1 MYFLKKWNI
10 ETKVSF
16 GRISRIPLYLRSIV
30 IKYAVHVGNWVSAGK
45 YIRFKH
51 RRTFFFIGFFTI
63 RETKLLLKNQND
75 VLYDFKINKIIK
87 STLKTC
93 TVISFRLGTN
103 YKNTRDKNRQIFLAP
118 FPCIFQT
125 TISSD
130 SSLDS
135 YLERD
140 LHRPLPI
147 LLLFWLS
154 IM

>member
-1 MYFLKKWNI
+1 MYSLKKMKYRNESFFWKNFAN
-10 ETKVSF
+10 TFVSKVNCDKNAQSMW
-16 GRISRIPLYLRSIV
+16 V
-30 IKYAVHVGNWVSAGK
+30 VSAGK

-51 RRTFFFIGFFTI
+51 RRTFFFYWIFHDSRNEAFV
-63 RETKLLLKNQND
+63 EKSKWCP
-75 VLYDFKINKIIK
+75 FKINKIIE

>member
-1 MYFLKKWNI
+1 MWVTESLLENI
-10 ETKVSF
+10 SVSNTDE
-16 GRISRIPLYLRSIV
+16 R
-30 IKYAVHVGNWVSAGK
+30 
-45 YIRFKH
+45 
-51 RRTFFFIGFFTI
+51 FFFIGFFTI

>member
-51 RRTFFFIGFFTI
+51 RRTFFFYWIFHDSRNEAFV
-63 RETKLLLKNQND
+63 EKSKWCP
-75 VLYDFKINKIIK
+75 FKINKIIE